1 MTLVDPRA
9 RQLRQQTKL
18 LMNSFQTSNKKAHIH
33 AICRKRRVN
42 EFKEKGED
50 HSTFGVL
57 FYCDDIHS
65 SMYNTLFLLVV
76 GSYDDIVAAQQ
87 ALDRSTNLNVDAKG
101 LLEEVYENIKYRKR
115 NMKRKSSSRIL
126 ELWDVLM
133 CPPSS
138 KLAFKFQSEVR

>member
-1 MTLVDPRA
+1 MRYAERDVL
-9 RQLRQQTKL
+9 
-18 LMNSFQTSNKKAHIH
+18 TSLKK
-33 AICRKRRVN
+33 
-42 EFKEKGED
+42 KEKITVRLKSCATVQ
-50 HSTFGVL
+50 H
-57 FYCDDIHS
+57 YDDICS
-65 SMYNTLFLLVV
+65 LWFLLVV